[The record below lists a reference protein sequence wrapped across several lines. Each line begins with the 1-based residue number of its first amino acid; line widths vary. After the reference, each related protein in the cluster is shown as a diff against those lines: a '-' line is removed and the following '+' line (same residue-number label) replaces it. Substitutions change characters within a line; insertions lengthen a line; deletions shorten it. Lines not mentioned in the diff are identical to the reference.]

1 MILPSRQ
8 DAIHKAMMYRL
19 LSAILD
25 NPILPASLFFKG
37 GSCAAMLGYLD
48 RFSIDLDF
56 DLGAKSNKDELKKE
70 LEKVIGEN
78 GFEIGKKSKK
88 ELFYLLKY
96 SAAHS
101 YRNSLKLSAIDL
113 PLDSNLYEAV
123 YLPEI
128 DRFANCQTIETMF
141 ANKLVAVIDRFEKHK
156 TIAGRDIYDIHHFFE
171 RGFKYRP
178 EIIAERRN
186 ISAVKYLRQLREF
199 IESQVNL
206 KIIDQ
211 DLNYLLPPAKFQ
223 LARKTL
229 KPEILTYLEDEIKR
243 IS

>member
-1 MILPSRQ
+1 M
-8 DAIHKAMMYRL
+8 
-19 LSAILD
+19 
-25 NPILPASLFFKG
+25 
-37 GSCAAMLGYLD
+37 
-48 RFSIDLDF
+48 
-56 DLGAKSNKDELKKE
+56 
-70 LEKVIGEN
+70 
-78 GFEIGKKSKK
+78 
-88 ELFYLLKY
+88 
-96 SAAHS
+96 
-101 YRNSLKLSAIDL
+101 KLSAIDL
-113 PLDSNLYEAV
+113 SLDSNLYEAV
-123 YLPEI
+123 YLSEI

-178 EIIAERRN
+178 EVIAERRD
-186 ISAVKYLRQLREF
+186 ISALKYLRQLREF
-199 IESQVNL
+199 IGSQVNL

-229 KPEILTYLEDEIKR
+229 KPETLTYLEDEIKR

>member
-25 NPILPASLFFKG
+25 NPHLSASLFFKG

-70 LEKVIGEN
+70 LEKIIDEN

-96 SAAHS
+96 SALAS
-101 YRNSLKLSAIDL
+101 CRNSLKLSAIDL

-123 YLPEI
+123 YLAEI

-178 EIIAERRN
+178 EVIVERRK
-186 ISAVKYLRQLREF
+186 ISAVKYLQQLREF
-199 IESQVNL
+199 IESKVNL

-211 DLNYLLPPAKFQ
+211 DLNYLLLPNKFQ

-229 KPEILTYLEDEIKR
+229 KSETLIYLDDEIKR
-243 IS
+243 MR